1 MKFKFI
7 ESEAEL
13 SSVCEMLLSEDII
26 GVDLEADSMHCF
38 KEKICLIQ
46 IATDREAFLIDPFII
61 KQLDPFMNVLENK
74 DVIKIFHGSDFDV
87 RSIDREYG
95 ARIANLF
102 DTEIA
107 TRFLGVK
114 ERGLAALLKF
124 HFNEH
129 VDKRYQK
136 VDWSQRPLKS
146 EMIEYSVG
154 DVSHLVQL
162 YHIIFGQLNDNGRL
176 SWAKE
181 EFELQAQV
189 RYESNYT
196 LPLFKNFK
204 GAGRMDNRSLAVLEN
219 VLQVRMKHAQ
229 KKDFP
234 LFKIFSNAS
243 VKAIAEERIASVKK
257 MVEYRILS
265 KRQAEMYGAE
275 CANAVRQALEMPHK
289 DLPSYPKTR
298 RPKKDPAVQ
307 ERMKRLKRMREGL
320 SFSMNIEPGFLLN
333 NSIIMSIAIENPT
346 NLDELEALEPIRHWQ
361 ADNIGEKILSVL

>member
-7 ESEAEL
+7 ESDVEL
-13 SSVCEMLLSEDII
+13 SSVCEMLLNEDII

-46 IATDREAFLIDPFII
+46 IATNREAFLIDPFVI
-61 KQLDPFMNVLENK
+61 KHLDPFLGVLENK

-95 ARIANLF
+95 ARIVNLF

-114 ERGLAALLKF
+114 ERGLAALLKY
-124 HFNEH
+124 HFNVH
-129 VDKRYQK
+129 VDKKYQR
-136 VDWSQRPLKS
+136 VDWSQRPLKP

-181 EFELQAQV
+181 EFELQAKV

-196 LPLFKNFK
+196 LPFFKNFK
-204 GAGRMDNRSLAVLEN
+204 GAGRMDNRALAALEN
-219 VLQVRMKHAQ
+219 LLQVRVKHAE

-243 VKAIAEERIASVKK
+243 VKAIAEERITSVEK
-257 MVEYRILS
+257 MIEYRMLS
-265 KRQAEMYGAE
+265 KRQAQMYGTD
-275 CANAVRQALEMPHK
+275 CANAVRQALEMPHGE
-289 DLPSYPKTR
+289 LPSYPKVR
-298 RPKKDPAVQ
+298 RPKKDPKVQ
-307 ERMKRLKRMREGL
+307 ERMRRLKRMREGL
-320 SFSMNIEPGFLLN
+320 SASMDIEPGFLLN
-333 NSIIMSIAIENPT
+333 NSIIMAIAIENPKT
-346 NLDELEALEPIRHWQ
+346 KEELGALEPVRHWQ
-361 ADNIGEKILSVL
+361 AENIGDKILSVL